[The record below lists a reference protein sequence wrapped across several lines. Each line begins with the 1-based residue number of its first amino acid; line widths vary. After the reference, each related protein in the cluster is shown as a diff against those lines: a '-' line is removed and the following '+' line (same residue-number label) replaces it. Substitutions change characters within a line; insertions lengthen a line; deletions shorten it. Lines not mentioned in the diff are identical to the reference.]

1 MRYPIDNKKNFS
13 DNLLFWLDR
22 FIKSKLTSLSNRYV
36 NNNEKLSVI
45 IGRLNQGTSS
55 IDELKQ
61 LTKDAR
67 NIGLI
72 GINTYINPLE
82 KFYRYIVKVSLESTK
97 EIDEEILSEFL
108 ASQTGSLSDATK
120 KNYRMAIVAF
130 FGFIDKQNEDSSG
143 NSYQFRVELK
153 NWGGLRN
160 SYGTKLPSYMHNKE
174 LKRFLDAIESTQ
186 FKKYAQAKNRLLI
199 KIILYSG
206 MRVSEALGL
215 HVKDMVLEVDFFIFQ
230 IRGKGNKPRI
240 AMIKQH
246 YIKKDLDEWLHI
258 RNESSL
264 LLFQSRTGKP
274 LTQSYVSYIM
284 DKILLKAGVRKE
296 KNGAHMLR
304 HTFATKLYQKNR
316 DLVLVQE
323 ALGHADINTSRIYTH
338 FNKERLKAA
347 TTTMDDV
354 APS

>member
-1 MRYPIDNKKNFS
+1 MRYDIDHKNNFNKT
-13 DNLLFWLDR
+13 LLFWLDR
-22 FIKSKLTSLSNRYV
+22 FVKSKLTSLSNRHV
-36 NNNEKLSVI
+36 NNNEKLSI
-45 IGRLNQGTSS
+45 LIRQLNIGTKN

-61 LTKDAR
+61 LAKDAR

-82 KFYRYIVKVSLESTK
+82 KLYRYITKFLYESIK

-120 KNYRMAIVAF
+120 KNYRMAIVSF
-130 FGFIDKQNEDSSG
+130 FGFIDKQNEDNNG
-143 NSYQFRVELK
+143 NSHQFRIELK
-153 NWGGLRN
+153 NWGGLR
-160 SYGTKLPSYMHNKE
+160 SSHATKLPSHMQDKE
-174 LKRFLDAIESTQ
+174 LKRFLDAMESTN
-186 FKKYAQAKNRLLI
+186 FKEYARAKNKLLI
-199 KIILYSG
+199 KTILYTG

-215 HVKDMVLEVDFFIFQ
+215 HVKDIVLEDGFFIFQ

-240 AMIKQH
+240 AMIKEK
-246 YIKKDLDEWLHI
+246 YIKYDLKEWLHI
-258 RNESSL
+258 RDKKSS

-274 LTQSYVSYIM
+274 LTQSYVSYVM
-284 DKILLKAGVRKE
+284 DKMLLEAGVRKE

-304 HTFATKLYQKNR
+304 HTFATKLYQKNK

-338 FNKERLKAA
+338 FDKDRLKVAA
-347 TTTMDDV
+347 DIMDDF
-354 APS
+354 

>member
-1 MRYPIDNKKNFS
+1 MRYPIDNKNNFNN
-13 DNLLFWLDR
+13 NLLFWLDR
-22 FIKSKLTSLSNRYV
+22 FVKSKLTSLSNRYV
-36 NNNEKLSVI
+36 NDNEKLSLI

-82 KFYRYIVKVSLESTK
+82 KFYRYIVKFAYESIR
-97 EIDEEILSEFL
+97 ELDEEVLSEFL

-120 KNYRMAIVAF
+120 KNYRMAVVAF
-130 FGFIDKQNEDSSG
+130 FGFIDKQNEDNKG
-143 NSYQFRVELK
+143 NSHQFRIELK
-153 NWGGLRN
+153 NWGGLKTSHAN
-160 SYGTKLPSYMHNKE
+160 KLPSHMHDKE
-174 LKRFLDAIESTQ
+174 LKRFLDAIETTE
-186 FKKYAQAKNRLLI
+186 FKDYAQAKNRLLI
-199 KIILYSG
+199 KTILYSG

-215 HVKDMVLEVDFFIFQ
+215 HVKDMVLEDGFYVFQ

-240 AMIKQH
+240 AMIKLN
-246 YIKKDLDEWLHI
+246 YIKKDLQEWLHV
-258 RNESSL
+258 RDESSL
-264 LLFQSRTGKP
+264 FLFQSRTAKP

-338 FNKERLKAA
+338 FDKERLKTAA
-347 TTTMDDV
+347 SAMDDIK
-354 APS
+354 

>member
-1 MRYPIDNKKNFS
+1 MRYLIDYKKNFS

-22 FIKSKLTSLSNRYV
+22 FVKYKLTSLSNRHV
-36 NNNEKLSVI
+36 ADNKKLSHI
-45 IGRLNQGTSS
+45 IGKLNQGSKDV
-55 IDELKQ
+55 DELKQ
-61 LTKDAR
+61 LAKDAR

-82 KFYRYIVKVSLESTK
+82 KFYRYIVQFDHESIR
-97 EIDEEILSEFL
+97 EIDEEVLSEFL

-120 KNYRMAIVAF
+120 KNYRMAVVALF
-130 FGFIDKQNEDSSG
+130 SFIDRQNEDSKG
-143 NSYQFRVELK
+143 NSHQFRVELK
-153 NWGGLRN
+153 NWGGLRGSHAN
-160 SYGTKLPSYMHNKE
+160 KLPSYMQDKE
-174 LKRFLDAIESTQ
+174 LKRFLDAIETTK
-186 FKKYAQAKNRLLI
+186 FKEYAKSKNRLLI
-199 KIILYSG
+199 KTILYSG

-215 HVKDMVLEVDFFIFQ
+215 HVKDIVLENSFYIFR

-240 AMIKQH
+240 AMIKEH
-246 YIKKDLDEWLHI
+246 YIEEDLQEWLQL
-258 RNESSL
+258 RSKNST
-264 LLFQSRTGKP
+264 LLFQSRTQKP

-284 DKILLKAGVRKE
+284 DKMLLKAGVRKE

-338 FNKERLKAA
+338 FDKERLKAA
-347 TTTMDDV
+347 ANTMDDI
-354 APS
+354 

>member
-1 MRYPIDNKKNFS
+1 MKYIIDNKNDFNR
-13 DNLLFWLDR
+13 DLLFWMDR
-22 FIKSKLTSLSNRYV
+22 YIKSKLTSLSNRYV
-36 NNNEKLSVI
+36 TDNETLSLI
-45 IGRLNQGTSS
+45 IGRLNQGCES

-67 NIGLI
+67 KIGLI

-82 KFYRYIVKVSLESTK
+82 KFYRYIIKFAFQSIK
-97 EIDEEILSEFL
+97 EIDEEVLSEFL

-120 KNYRMAIVAF
+120 KNYRMSLIGF
-130 FGFIDKQNEDSSG
+130 FSFIDKQNEDETG
-143 NSYQFRVELK
+143 TSYQFRIELK
-153 NWGGLRN
+153 NWGGLK
-160 SYGTKLPSYMHNKE
+160 STQATKLPSHMQDKE
-174 LKRFLDAIESTQ
+174 LKRFLDAIESTE
-186 FKKYAQAKNRLLI
+186 FKEYARAKNRVLI

-215 HVKDMVLEVDFFIFQ
+215 HIKDIVLEDSFYIFH
-230 IRGKGNKPRI
+230 IKGKGNKPRI

-246 YIKKDLDEWLHI
+246 YIKQDLQEWLDTRDTTLSI
-258 RNESSL
+258 
-264 LLFQSRTGKP
+264 LFQSRTGKP
-274 LTQSYVSYIM
+274 LTQPYVSYIM

-338 FNKERLKAA
+338 FDKERLKVAA
-347 TTTMDDV
+347 DTLDDV
-354 APS
+354 

>member
-1 MRYPIDNKKNFS
+1 MRYSINHKKTFN

-22 FIKSKLTSLSNRYV
+22 FVKSKLTSLSNRYV
-36 NNNEKLSVI
+36 NNNEKLSII

-61 LTKDAR
+61 LCKDAR

-72 GINTYINPLE
+72 GINTYINPLY
-82 KFYRYIVKVSLESTK
+82 KFYMYIINFSFDSLK
-97 EIDEEILSEFL
+97 ELDEEVLSEFL

-120 KNYRMAIVAF
+120 KNYRMAVVAF
-130 FGFIDKQNEDSSG
+130 FGFIDKQNEDNTG
-143 NSYQFRVELK
+143 NAHQFRIELK
-153 NWGGLRN
+153 NWGGLKTTHAN
-160 SYGTKLPSYMHNKE
+160 KLPSHMQDKE
-174 LKRFLDAIESTQ
+174 LKRFLKAIDTTE
-186 FKKYAQAKNRLLI
+186 FKEYAQAKNRLLI
-199 KIILYSG
+199 KTILYSG

-215 HVKDMVLEVDFFIFQ
+215 HVKDMVAEDGFYIFQ
-230 IRGKGNKPRI
+230 IRGKGNKPRV

-246 YIKKDLDEWLHI
+246 YIKKDLHEWLEF
-258 RNESSL
+258 RDVNSP
-264 LLFQSRTGKP
+264 LLFQSRTGKA

-338 FNKERLKAA
+338 FDKERLKAA
-347 TTTMDDV
+347 ASTLDDI
-354 APS
+354 